1 MNQQNEPKT
10 VRQFYSALFDLIGL
24 LNQPQRD
31 LVLLQEADVSLDR
44 ALFQLLVTID
54 HHGSVGIVELAGLV
68 GRDHSTV
75 SRQITSLKRLEFV
88 VPQKSPDGRE
98 HKVVVTEKGM
108 SIVHALDAARER
120 LMQPILAH
128 WDEPDWQTLVSLL
141 RRFADDALALPLN
154 RKNVESSPQI
164 DQHKS

>member
-44 ALFQLLVTID
+44 ALFQLLVTIER
-54 HHGSVGIVELAGLV
+54 HGSVSIVELAGLV

-75 SRQITSLKRLEFV
+75 SRQIAGLKRLDLV
-88 VPQKSPDGRE
+88 APQKSRDGRE

-108 SIVHALDAARER
+108 SIVHALDA
-120 LMQPILAH
+120 
-128 WDEPDWQTLVSLL
+128 
-141 RRFADDALALPLN
+141 
-154 RKNVESSPQI
+154 
-164 DQHKS
+164 